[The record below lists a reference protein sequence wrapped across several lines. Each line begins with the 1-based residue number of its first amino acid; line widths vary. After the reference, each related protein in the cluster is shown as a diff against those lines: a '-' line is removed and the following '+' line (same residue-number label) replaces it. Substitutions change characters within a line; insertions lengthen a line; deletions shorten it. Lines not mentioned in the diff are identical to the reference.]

1 MDTEAE
7 AEGDLVV
14 EDVETEIYVGTGKD
28 SEKEDKQS
36 GHNRASSSLFVAP
49 QCNVSRGCVRGNSMT
64 YYDLNQRLGRPI
76 AVTRVLQI
84 LVNYPNQ
91 GQFWNLQ

>member
-7 AEGDLVV
+7 DEDDLVV

-36 GHNRASSSLFVAP
+36 GHNRASSLKFS
-49 QCNVSRGCVRGNSMT
+49 
-64 YYDLNQRLGRPI
+64 
-76 AVTRVLQI
+76 I
-84 LVNYPNQ
+84 LKQ
-91 GQFWNLQ
+91 KEQS

>member
-7 AEGDLVV
+7 AEGHLVV

-36 GHNRASSSLFVAP
+36 GHNRTSSSLFVAP
-49 QCNVSRGCVRGNSMT
+49 QCN
-64 YYDLNQRLGRPI
+64 
-76 AVTRVLQI
+76 
-84 LVNYPNQ
+84 
-91 GQFWNLQ
+91 F